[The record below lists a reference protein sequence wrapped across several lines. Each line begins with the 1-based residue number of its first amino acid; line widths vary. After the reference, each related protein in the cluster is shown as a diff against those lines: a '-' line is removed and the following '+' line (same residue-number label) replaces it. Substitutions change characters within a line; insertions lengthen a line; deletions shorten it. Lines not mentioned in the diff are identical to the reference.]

1 MRPKPAMR
9 GLRRFSTNLPRLR
22 LRGLPFHTTV
32 QDVAGFFQHFRL
44 APGSSGATV
53 ELLRHGRRCTGQAFA
68 YFADASEAMRAKDE
82 LDGEPCFVVG
92 TRVYRLELLEDFKGR
107 AMVRDEDLPGDVVED
122 ELRDKVRKSMVGLK
136 YKEKLE
142 MKKYKF
148 RQY

>member
-1 MRPKPAMR
+1 MRSVR
-9 GLRRFSTNLPRLR
+9 HFSSIRLR
-22 LRGLPFHTTV
+22 LRGLPQHTTALDV
-32 QDVAGFFQHFRL
+32 QGFFRHFRL
-44 APGSSGATV
+44 AQGVSGAPV
-53 ELLRHGRRCTGQAFA
+53 ELLREGRRFTGQAFA
-68 YFADASEAMRAKDE
+68 YFADVQEAMRAKDK
-82 LDGEPCFVVG
+82 LQGEVCYVVG

-107 AMVRDEDLPGDVVED
+107 AMVTDEDLPGDLIEE